1 MKLDKFTTKTS
12 DALES
17 AQNIALE
24 FHHQELNP
32 FHILSAL
39 LTQEDSI
46 IPQILSK
53 IGVNTQDFQTRI
65 NEKTEKLQ
73 NLEKDWQNAYFDR
86 YSWYGR
92 CVWSYGL

>member
-1 MKLDKFTTKTS
+1 MRIDKFTRKTAE
-12 DALES
+12 ALES

-46 IPQILSK
+46 IPQILEK
-53 IGVNTQDFQTRI
+53 IGVNAQDFQRRI
-65 NEKTEKLQ
+65 NGQ
-73 NLEKDWQNAYFDR
+73 F
-86 YSWYGR
+86 S
-92 CVWSYGL
+92 V